1 VSDRHVVGGMLVV
14 LGVVALAEGWR
25 LYALRTDM
33 VAGAVVGDDTFP
45 LLVGAA
51 MIVFGAAAMRVRL
64 RSVRLPPPDRD
75 TRHRMRTSAV
85 VIALYW
91 ASVPWLGYT
100 VATGLAAI
108 ALFRAMGRYRW
119 GVAAIGGII
128 VTTALYLLFRVWLLQ
143 PLPGGWFGL

>member
-1 VSDRHVVGGMLVV
+1 
-14 LGVVALAEGWR
+14 
-25 LYALRTDM
+25 
-33 VAGAVVGDDTFP
+33 
-45 LLVGAA
+45 
-51 MIVFGAAAMRVRL
+51 
-64 RSVRLPPPDRD
+64 
-75 TRHRMRTSAV
+75 MRTSAV